1 MSRRFSNIVTA
12 IVALASIAV
21 CAGGSLA
28 AEYIYTYTGSLDR
41 KDIGSNCQL
50 NSGIPASERYL
61 HGSIVFREPLAPN
74 LSNVEVKP
82 NDFWFF
88 DGVQHLHTPNDPIIT
103 PETVEDFGIIVTT
116 NSTGSIT
123 AWTFGS
129 HYCSHPNRLG
139 CNGSSGENVTRSSN
153 VGPPYDTFANLN
165 LDGNGYCRTST
176 DKPGSW
182 SGPSSGKPWHTLM
195 QTSCC
200 IHDDTAYTKFVNSY
214 TTKEECLADASKLSE
229 SYCGQPQYCQAL
241 VLCVNVDEGARDA
254 R

>member
-1 MSRRFSNIVTA
+1 MSRLFSNIVIA
-12 IVALASIAV
+12 IVTFVSIAG

-28 AEYIYTYTGSLDR
+28 AEYIYTYTGPLYRVD
-41 KDIGSNCQL
+41 
-50 NSGIPASERYL
+50 SGDCPLHIPASERYL

-88 DGVQHLHTPNDPIIT
+88 DGVQHLHASNDPIIT
-103 PETVEDFGIIVTT
+103 PETVLDFGIIVTT
-116 NSTGSIT
+116 NSTGSII

-139 CNGSSGENVTRSSN
+139 CGGSTDGAENATRSSN
-153 VGPPYDTFANLN
+153 VGPPYDTFENPDLGGA
-165 LDGNGYCRTST
+165 GYCETST

-200 IHDDTAYTKFVNSY
+200 IHDNTAYTKFVNSY
-214 TTKEECLADASKLSE
+214 TTKEECLADASKLSG
-229 SYCGQPQYCQAL
+229 SYCGEPQYCQAL